1 MAPSTPKEQQP
12 QEEKQLQTPS
22 QPPKQ
27 SQAKPPVK
35 PQPKPQEESQ
45 GKVREI
51 TVVGESPKKPKK
63 GAKPAPTVTKDSD
76 GNITIN

>member
-12 QEEKQLQTPS
+12 QEEKQLQTLS

-27 SQAKPPVK
+27 SQAKP
-35 PQPKPQEESQ
+35 QAKPQEQ
-45 GKVREI
+45 PQAKVREI
-51 TVVGESPKKPKK
+51 TVVGEAPVKPKK
-63 GAKPAPTVTKDSD
+63 GSKPAPTVTKDSD